1 MNQRLL
7 HSPYDRSVSAAT
19 SEAMPYDPFVRTGQ
33 SRRQQKA
40 QAMTATTSPIR
51 RWRAGEVEITRVLEF
66 EAALF
71 EPAVIHPEASP
82 EIIKRHR
89 SWLTPRLMDPV
100 SGLMIFAFHSTVI
113 KTPHATILVDTCSG
127 NDKERPHK
135 LRYDKKNWPYLAN
148 LAAAGFAPEDID
160 YVLCTHLHADHVGWN
175 TRLLDGRWVPTFP
188 NARYLFAR
196 EEWEHWRVAEWRAA
210 YTTDPY
216 YEDSLLPIME
226 SGQAELVATDYV
238 FDDNVWIEPWPGH
251 TPGHV
256 CVAVG
261 SPQPSVVLS
270 GDIMHTPLQCAEP
283 QLNSCFCVDA
293 EMARATRLRFIETF
307 ADRPVMIIPAH
318 FPTPTAGWIRS
329 QDGSFRFR
337 FDDLR

>member
-1 MNQRLL
+1 VR
-7 HSPYDRSVSAAT
+7 PT
-19 SEAMPYDPFVRTGQ
+19 SN
-33 SRRQQKA
+33 
-40 QAMTATTSPIR
+40 PIY
-51 RWRAGEVEITRVLEF
+51 RWRVGAIEIARVLEF

-71 EPAVIHPEASP
+71 EPTMLYPEATH
-82 EIIKRHR
+82 EIIERHR
-89 SWLTPRLMDPV
+89 TWLEPTLMDPAT
-100 SGLMIFAFHSTVI
+100 GQLLFAFHSIVI
-113 KTPHATILVDTCSG
+113 KTRRATILVDTCSG

-135 LRYDKKNWPYLAN
+135 LRYHRKNWPYLAN

-175 TRLLDGRWVPTFP
+175 TRLIDGRWVPMFP

-196 EEWEHWRVAEWRAA
+196 QEWEHWQVAKLRAQ
-210 YTTDPY
+210 YPTDPY

-226 SGQAELVATDYV
+226 SGQAELVATDYA

-256 CVAVG
+256 CVVVRCQGA
-261 SPQPSVVLS
+261 SAVLS
-270 GDIMHTPLQCAEP
+270 GDIMHTALQCAEP

-293 EMARATRLRFIETF
+293 EPARTTRRRLLETF
-307 ADRPVMIIPAH
+307 ADSPVMLIPAH

-329 QDGSFRFR
+329 HDGSFRFH
-337 FDDLR
+337 FDAR

>member
-1 MNQRLL
+1 
-7 HSPYDRSVSAAT
+7 
-19 SEAMPYDPFVRTGQ
+19 
-33 SRRQQKA
+33 
-40 QAMTATTSPIR
+40 MTATTSPIY
-51 RWRAGEVEITRVLEF
+51 RWRVGEIEITRVLEF

-71 EPAVIHPEASP
+71 EPAVIHPEVCP
-82 EIIKRHR
+82 EIIERHH

-100 SGLMIFAFHSTVI
+100 NGLMIFAFHSTVT
-113 KTPHATILVDTCSG
+113 KTPRATILVDTCSG

-135 LRYDKKNWPYLAN
+135 LRYHKKNWPYLAN
-148 LAAAGFAPEDID
+148 LAAAGFASEDID

-196 EEWEHWRVAEWRAA
+196 QEWEHWRVAEWRAA

-226 SGQAELVATDYV
+226 SGQAELVATDYA
-238 FDDNVWIEPWPGH
+238 FDHSVWIEPWAGH

-256 CVAVG
+256 CVVVG
-261 SPQPSVVLS
+261 SPQASVVLS

-293 EMARATRLRFIETF
+293 EMARATRRRFIETF

-337 FDDLR
+337 FDDLC